1 MTNPIEQVIVFE
13 KATGRVVSSGTTQLP
28 ETLITD
34 TVDVLIGSQANPGKS
49 YVEDGVVI
57 DIPAQP
63 FPYSVFDWVAKQ
75 WVDPRTAETQWVVV
89 RAERN
94 KLLVAS
100 DWTQM
105 PDAPDANKA
114 AWATYRQALRDIT
127 VQADPFNIVWP
138 VCP

>member
-1 MTNPIEQVIVFE
+1 MKAAIYEQE
-13 KATGRVVSSGTTQLP
+13 TGQIIKVVTGPDAFCAAQCKSGQGWLDVGEASGTDHYVVDGALVALPARPTQGH
-28 ETLITD
+28 IFD
-34 TVDVLIGSQANPGKS
+34 
-49 YVEDGVVI
+49 
-57 DIPAQP
+57 
-63 FPYSVFDWVAKQ
+63 YSIKQ
-75 WVDPRTAETQWVVV
+75 WIDPRTAETQWVVV

-105 PDAPDANKA
+105 PDAPESNKA

-138 VCP
+138 IAPG